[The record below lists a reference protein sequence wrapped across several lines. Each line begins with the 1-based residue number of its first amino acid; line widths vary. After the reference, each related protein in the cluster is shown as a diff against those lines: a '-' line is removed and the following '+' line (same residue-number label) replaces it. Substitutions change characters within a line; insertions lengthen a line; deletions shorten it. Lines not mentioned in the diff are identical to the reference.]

1 MEAEIQRKATARCEK
16 LTHLTI
22 NLVFNCP
29 GTFMFSYPYSNI
41 SIWKAICWET
51 GGGEPGHGQH
61 VSITL
66 IILNIIISIMNIS
79 ISISTSIIIISI
91 ISIISISI
99 MMVRLENDKAVEE
112 ALAAKGKQQEE
123 IISKVNLQFFTFA
136 RCHMPDLNYFNF
148 TNYFNSELCGH
159 RKITQIENSIWENSA
174 ALAVPSSNLKCK
186 IWQILVE
193 NVKNSKYKW
202 E

>member
-29 GTFMFSYPYSNI
+29 GTSMFSYPYSNI

-51 GGGEPGHGQH
+51 GGGESGHGQH

-79 ISISTSIIIISI
+79 ISISIIIISI

-123 IISKVNLQFFTFA
+123 IISKVNLQFFTDA
-136 RCHMPDLNYFNF
+136 RCQMPSFKTYFNP
-148 TNYFNSELCGH
+148 ELCGH

-186 IWQILVE
+186 IWQILVK
-193 NVKNSKYKW
+193 NVENSKCKW